1 MITSRGSLRAI
12 IGAEHRTGLCENCGA
27 TLEKEFHVEKPRVRL
42 GCGKCGGQ
50 GRLIARSV
58 SIQAPPPPACASIR
72 CMWQFLKEVTF
83 CGLLSEY
90 HMRRVHY
97 AEKNRNRKINQKYR
111 TGDDAPENIR
121 QAIIGIIKIRI
132 GGLRWHRPN

>member
-1 MITSRGSLRAI
+1 
-12 IGAEHRTGLCENCGA
+12 
-27 TLEKEFHVEKPRVRL
+27 
-42 GCGKCGGQ
+42 
-50 GRLIARSV
+50 
-58 SIQAPPPPACASIR
+58 
-72 CMWQFLKEVTF
+72 MWQFLKEVTF